1 MGEIELLLAANGG
14 VASAVQLREMGWS
27 HRQIKKQGWQP
38 LRRGW
43 YATPSADPQV
53 GDGHLG
59 PVTTSAV
66 AKVRQLRSS
75 DPIPSPPRSIGKGT
89 AGGLAGSARREN
101 RRLVG
106 VARNLRN
113 CFSNQRAHPPVLG
126 SHSDHRAMDG
136 PIRHHPVRLAATPG
150 R

>member
-27 HRQIKKQGWQP
+27 HRQVKKQGWQP

-75 DPIPSPPRSIGKGT
+75 DPIPSPPRSNRQGHRRQ
-89 AGGLAGSARREN
+89 AGRLRQTREPSTC
-101 RRLVG
+101 RG
-106 VARNLRN
+106 
-113 CFSNQRAHPPVLG
+113 
-126 SHSDHRAMDG
+126 G
-136 PIRHHPVRLAATPG
+136 PQPS
-150 R
+150 